1 VTGVPNVVDGAHL
14 EFNLSDD
21 QRAIAEAVKRI
32 CLRFPDEYWTRKDT
46 LAEFPHEFHAAMAAD
61 GWLGITMPEEL
72 GGSNLGVTEAAVM
85 MNTVAAG
92 GGGSAAMST
101 LQINLFAPHPI
112 VVLGTPEQKRRMLRP
127 LISGSEKTC
136 FGVTEANAGLNT
148 TRIKTFAK
156 KVDGG
161 YLVNGSKIWT
171 STAQEAQNILLL
183 TRTTALEECAK
194 PTDGMTIFFTKLDR
208 EKIEV
213 RRIPKMGR
221 AAVDS
226 NAIFIQD
233 LFIPEQDRIGEEGK
247 GFHYLL
253 HSLNPERIIVA
264 AGAIGIA
271 QDALRRA
278 AAYARE
284 RVVFDRPIGQNQSI
298 QHPLAEIWCS
308 IEAAW
313 LMTMKAASLYDRKE
327 PCGSH
332 ANAAKFLAGR
342 VAFNSATQA
351 VLTHGGMGYAK
362 EYQVERLF
370 RESMLQRLTPV
381 SEQLILS
388 FIAEKELGM
397 PKSY

>member
-1 VTGVPNVVDGAHL
+1 
-14 EFNLSDD
+14 
-21 QRAIAEAVKRI
+21 
-32 CLRFPDEYWTRKDT
+32 
-46 LAEFPHEFHAAMAAD
+46 
-61 GWLGITMPEEL
+61 
-72 GGSNLGVTEAAVM
+72 
-85 MNTVAAG
+85 
-92 GGGSAAMST
+92 
-101 LQINLFAPHPI
+101 
-112 VVLGTPEQKRRMLRP
+112 MLRP

-171 STAQEAQNILLL
+171 STAQEADNILLL
-183 TRTTALEECAK
+183 TRTTPLEECAK
-194 PTDGMTIFFTKLDR
+194 PTDGMTIFFTKLNR

-233 LFIPEQDRIGEEGK
+233 LFIPEQDRIGEEGR

-278 AAYARE
+278 AGYARE

-313 LMTMKAASLYDRKE
+313 LMTMRAASRYDRKE
-327 PCGSH
+327 PCGSY
-332 ANAAKFLAGR
+332 ANAAKLLSGR
-342 VAFNSATQA
+342 AAFDSATQA

>member
-1 VTGVPNVVDGAHL
+1 MD
-14 EFNLSDD
+14 FSLSDD
-21 QRAIAEAVKRI
+21 QRAIADAVKRI
-32 CLRFPDEYWTRKDT
+32 CARFPDEYWSHKDSA
-46 LAEFPHEFHAAMAAD
+46 AEFPHEFHAAMAAD

-72 GGSNLGVTEAAVM
+72 GGSNLGVTEAAIM

-92 GGGSAAMST
+92 GGGAAAMST

-112 VVLGTPEQKRRMLRP
+112 VVLGTPEQKQRMLRP
-127 LISGSEKTC
+127 LISGAEKTC
-136 FGVTEANAGLNT
+136 FGVTEPNAGLNT
-148 TRIKTFAK
+148 TQIKTFAK
-156 KVDGG
+156 RVDGG
-161 YLVNGSKIWT
+161 YVVNGSKIWT
-171 STAQEAQNILLL
+171 STAQVADNILLL
-183 TRTTALEECAK
+183 TRTTAFEDSLK

-208 EKIEV
+208 SRIEV

-226 NAIFIQD
+226 NSIFIED
-233 LFIPEQDRIGEEGK
+233 FFIPDQDRIGEEGK
-247 GFHYLL
+247 GFYYLL

-278 AAYARE
+278 SAYAKD
-284 RVVFDRPIGQNQSI
+284 RVVFGRPIGQNQSI
-298 QHPLAEIWCS
+298 QHPLAENWCQ

-313 LMTMKAASLYDRKE
+313 LMTMKAASLYDAKQ
-327 PCGSH
+327 PCGSY
-332 ANAAKFLAGR
+332 ANAAKLLGGR
-342 VAFNSATQA
+342 AAFDAATQA

-370 RESMLQRLTPV
+370 RESILQRLAPIT
-381 SEQLILS
+381 EQLILS

>member
-1 VTGVPNVVDGAHL
+1 VD
-14 EFNLSDD
+14 FQLSED

-32 CLRFPDEYWTRKDT
+32 CARFSDEYWSHKDT
-46 LAEFPHEFHAAMAAD
+46 AAEFPHEFHAAMAED

-85 MNTVAAG
+85 MNAVAAG
-92 GGGSAAMST
+92 GGGAAAMST

-112 VVLGTPEQKRRMLRP
+112 VVLGTAEQKKRMLRP

-136 FGVTEANAGLNT
+136 FGVTESNAGLNT
-148 TRIKTFAK
+148 TQIKTFAAR
-156 KVDGG
+156 VDGG
-161 YLVNGSKIWT
+161 YVVNGSKIWT
-171 STAQEAQNILLL
+171 STAQVADNILLL
-183 TRTTALEECAK
+183 TRTTALEDCPR
-194 PTDGMTIFFTKLDR
+194 PTEGMTIFFTKLDR
-208 EKIEV
+208 KKIEV

-233 LFIPEQDRIGEEGK
+233 FFIPEQDRIGEEGK
-247 GFHYLL
+247 GFQYLL

-278 AAYARE
+278 MAYAKE
-284 RVVFDRPIGQNQSI
+284 RVVFGRPIGQNQSI
-298 QHPLAEIWCS
+298 QHPLAENWCG

-313 LMTMKAASLYDRKE
+313 LLTMKAAYLYDRKE
-327 PCGSH
+327 PCGSY
-332 ANAAKFLAGR
+332 ANAAKLLGGR
-342 VAFNSATQA
+342 VAFDTATQA
-351 VLTHGGMGYAK
+351 VLTHGGMGYAR

-370 RESMLQRLTPV
+370 RESVLQRLAPIT
-381 SEQLILS
+381 EQLILS
-388 FIAEKELGM
+388 FIAEKELGL

>member
-1 VTGVPNVVDGAHL
+1 LPAAGSFQGAAVD
-14 EFNLSDD
+14 FNLSED
-21 QRAIAEAVKRI
+21 QRAIADAVKRI
-32 CLRFPDEYWTRKDT
+32 CARFPDEYWSHKDT
-46 LAEFPHEFHAAMAAD
+46 AAEFPHEFHAAMAAD

-72 GGSNLGVTEAAVM
+72 GGSNLGVTEAAIM

-92 GGGSAAMST
+92 GGGAAAMST

-112 VVLGTPEQKRRMLRP
+112 VVLGTPEQKDRMLRP
-127 LISGSEKTC
+127 LINGSEKTC
-136 FGVTEANAGLNT
+136 FGVTEPNAGLNT
-148 TRIKTFAK
+148 TQIKTFAK
-156 KVDGG
+156 RVDGG

-171 STAQEAQNILLL
+171 STAQVADNILLL
-183 TRTTALEECAK
+183 TRTTPYEECKK

-208 EKIEV
+208 KKIEV

-226 NAIFIQD
+226 NAIFIED
-233 LFIPEQDRIGEEGK
+233 FFIPNEDRIGEEGK
-247 GFHYLL
+247 GFYYLL

-264 AGAIGIA
+264 SGAIGIA

-278 AAYARE
+278 SAYARD
-284 RVVFDRPIGQNQSI
+284 RVVFGRPIGQNQSI

-313 LMTMKAASLYDRKE
+313 LVTMKAATLYDRKE
-327 PCGSH
+327 PCGSL
-332 ANAAKFLAGR
+332 ANAAKLLGGR
-342 VAFNSATQA
+342 VAFEAATQA
-351 VLTHGGMGYAK
+351 VMTHGGMGYAK

-370 RESMLQRLTPV
+370 RESILQRLAPIT
-381 SEQLILS
+381 EQLILC

>member
-1 VTGVPNVVDGAHL
+1 MTVDFTL
-14 EFNLSDD
+14 TDD
-21 QRAIAEAVKRI
+21 QKAIAAAVKRI
-32 CLRFPDEYWTRKDT
+32 CDNFTDEYWSHKDT
-46 LAEFPHEFHAAMAAD
+46 AAEFPHEFHAAMAAD

-72 GGSNLGVTEAAVM
+72 GGSNLGVTEAAIM
-85 MNTVAAG
+85 MNTVASSG
-92 GGGSAAMST
+92 GAAAAMST

-112 VVLGTPEQKRRMLRP
+112 VVLGTPEQKERMLKP
-127 LISGSEKTC
+127 LIRGAEKTC
-136 FGVTEANAGLNT
+136 FGVTEPNAGLNT
-148 TRIKTFAK
+148 TQIKTFAK

-171 STAQEAQNILLL
+171 STAQEADNILLL
-183 TRTTALEECAK
+183 TRTTPFEGSTK

-208 EKIEV
+208 KKIEV

-226 NAIFIQD
+226 NAIFIED
-233 LFIPEQDRIGEEGK
+233 LFIPNEDRIGEEGK
-247 GFHYLL
+247 GFYYLL

-278 AAYARE
+278 AAYAKD
-284 RVVFDRPIGQNQSI
+284 RVVFGRPIGQNQSI
-298 QHPLAEIWCS
+298 QHPLAQNWCA

-313 LMTMKAASLYDRKE
+313 LMTMKAAALYDRKE
-327 PCGSH
+327 PCGSY
-332 ANAAKFLAGR
+332 ANAAKYLGGR
-342 VAFNSATQA
+342 VAFDAATQA

-370 RESMLQRLTPV
+370 RESVLQRLAPIT
-381 SEQLILS
+381 EQLILS
-388 FIAEKELGM
+388 FIAEKELGL

>member
-1 VTGVPNVVDGAHL
+1 LD
-14 EFNLSDD
+14 FNLTDD

-32 CLRFPDEYWTRKDT
+32 CLKFPDEYWTRKDT
-46 LAEFPHEFHAAMAAD
+46 MAEFPHEFHAAMAAD

-72 GGSNLGVTEAAVM
+72 GGSNLGVTEAAIM
-85 MNTVAAG
+85 MNAVAAG

-127 LISGSEKTC
+127 LISGAEKTC
-136 FGVTEANAGLNT
+136 FGVTEADAGLNT

-161 YLVNGSKIWT
+161 YLVNGNKIWT
-171 STAQEAQNILLL
+171 STAQEAHNILLL
-183 TRTTALEECAK
+183 TRTTPLEDCVK
-194 PTDGMTIFFTKLDR
+194 PTDGMTIFFTKLNR

-278 AAYARE
+278 ARYARE
-284 RVVFDRPIGQNQSI
+284 RIVFDRPIGQNQSI

-327 PCGSH
+327 PCGSY

-342 VAFNSATQA
+342 AAFDSATQA

-370 RESMLQRLTPV
+370 RESMLQRLTPIT
-381 SEQLILS
+381 EQLILS

>member
-1 VTGVPNVVDGAHL
+1 MTVDFSL
-14 EFNLSDD
+14 TDD
-21 QRAIAEAVKRI
+21 QKAIAAAVKRI
-32 CLRFPDEYWTRKDT
+32 CDNFTDEYWSHKDT
-46 LAEFPHEFHAAMAAD
+46 AAEFPHEFHAAMAAD

-72 GGSNLGVTEAAVM
+72 GGSNLGVTEAAIM
-85 MNTVAAG
+85 MNTVASSG
-92 GGGSAAMST
+92 GAAAAMST

-112 VVLGTPEQKRRMLRP
+112 VVLGTPEQKERMLKP
-127 LISGSEKTC
+127 LIRGAEKTC
-136 FGVTEANAGLNT
+136 FGVTEPNAGLNT
-148 TRIKTFAK
+148 TQIKTFAK

-171 STAQEAQNILLL
+171 STAQEADNILLL
-183 TRTTALEECAK
+183 TRTTPFEGSAK

-208 EKIEV
+208 KKIDV

-226 NAIFIQD
+226 NAIFIED
-233 LFIPEQDRIGEEGK
+233 LFIPNEDRIGEEGK
-247 GFHYLL
+247 GFYYLL

-278 AAYARE
+278 AAYAKD
-284 RVVFDRPIGQNQSI
+284 RVVFGRPIGQNQSI
-298 QHPLAEIWCS
+298 QHPLAQNWCA

-313 LMTMKAASLYDRKE
+313 LMTMKAAALYDRKE
-327 PCGSH
+327 PCGSY
-332 ANAAKFLAGR
+332 ANAAKYLGGR
-342 VAFNSATQA
+342 VAFDAATQA

-370 RESMLQRLTPV
+370 RESVLQRLAPIT
-381 SEQLILS
+381 EQLILS
-388 FIAEKELGM
+388 FIAEKELGL

>member
-1 VTGVPNVVDGAHL
+1 MD
-14 EFNLSDD
+14 FSLSDD
-21 QRAIAEAVKRI
+21 QLAIRHAVRRVCDK
-32 CLRFPDEYWTRKDT
+32 FPDEYWSQKDT
-46 LAEFPHEFHAAMAAD
+46 KAEFPHEFHGAMAAD
-61 GWLGITMPEEL
+61 GWLGITMPQEL
-72 GGSNLGVTEAAVM
+72 GGSGLGVTEAAIM
-85 MNTVAAG
+85 MNTVASG

-112 VVLGTPEQKRRMLRP
+112 VVLGTPEQKKRMLGP
-127 LISGSEKTC
+127 LISGAEKTS
-136 FGVTEANAGLNT
+136 FGVTEPNAGLNT

-156 KVDGG
+156 KVEGG
-161 YLVNGSKIWT
+161 YVVNGSKIWT
-171 STAQEAQNILLL
+171 STAQVADNILLL
-183 TRTTALEECAK
+183 TRTTPLEEVTK
-194 PTDGMTIFFTKLDR
+194 PTEGMTIFFTKLDR
-208 EKIEV
+208 QKIEV

-226 NAIFIQD
+226 NAIFIEN
-233 LFIPEQDRIGEEGK
+233 LFVPNEDRIGDEGK
-247 GFHYLL
+247 GFYYLL

-278 AAYARE
+278 SNYARE

-298 QHPLAEIWCS
+298 QHPLAENWCA

-313 LMTMKAASLYDRKE
+313 LVTMKAASLYDLKQ
-327 PCGSH
+327 PCGSY

-342 VAFNSATQA
+342 AAFDAATQA

-362 EYQVERLF
+362 EYHVERLF
-370 RESMLQRLTPV
+370 REAILQRLTPV
-381 SEQLILS
+381 TEQLILC
-388 FIAEKELGM
+388 FIAEKELGQ

>member
-1 VTGVPNVVDGAHL
+1 VDFTL
-14 EFNLSDD
+14 TDD
-21 QRAIAEAVKRI
+21 QKAIAEAVKRV
-32 CLRFPDEYWTRKDT
+32 CANFPDEYWSHKDT
-46 LAEFPHEFHAAMAAD
+46 AAEFPHEFHAAMAAD

-72 GGSNLGVTEAAVM
+72 GGSNLGVTEAAIM

-92 GGGSAAMST
+92 GGGAAAMST

-112 VVLGTPEQKRRMLRP
+112 VVLGTPEQKERMLKP
-127 LISGSEKTC
+127 LIRGAEKTC
-136 FGVTEANAGLNT
+136 FGVTEPDAGLNT
-148 TRIKTFAK
+148 TQIKTFAR

-161 YLVNGSKIWT
+161 YIVNGSKIWT
-171 STAQEAQNILLL
+171 STAQEADNILLL
-183 TRTTALEECAK
+183 TRTTPFEGSAK

-208 EKIEV
+208 KKIEV

-226 NAIFIQD
+226 NAIFIED
-233 LFIPEQDRIGEEGK
+233 LFIPNEDRIGEEGR
-247 GFHYLL
+247 GFYYLL

-271 QDALRRA
+271 QDSLRRA

-284 RVVFDRPIGQNQSI
+284 RVVFGRPIGQNQSI
-298 QHPLAEIWCS
+298 QHPLAQNWCA

-313 LMTMKAASLYDRKE
+313 LMTMKAAALYDRKE
-327 PCGSH
+327 PCGSY
-332 ANAAKFLAGR
+332 ANAAKFLGGR
-342 VAFNSATQA
+342 VAFDAATQA
-351 VLTHGGMGYAK
+351 VLTHGGMGYAR

-370 RESMLQRLTPV
+370 RESVLQRLAPIT
-381 SEQLILS
+381 EQLILS
-388 FIAEKELGM
+388 FIAEKELGQ

>member
-1 VTGVPNVVDGAHL
+1 M
-14 EFNLSDD
+14 EFDLSDD
-21 QRAIAEAVKRI
+21 QKAIGEAVGRI
-32 CLRFPDEYWTRKDT
+32 CAKFTDEYWSRKDNE
-46 LAEFPHEFHAAMAAD
+46 AEFPHEFHAAMAAD

-72 GGSNLGVTEAAVM
+72 GGSALGVTEAAVM
-85 MNTVAAG
+85 MNTVAKSG
-92 GGGSAAMST
+92 GGAAAMST

-112 VVLGTPEQKRRMLRP
+112 VVLGTPEQKKRMLLP
-127 LISGSEKTC
+127 LVAGKEKTC
-136 FGVTEANAGLNT
+136 FGVTEPDAGLNT
-148 TRIKTFAK
+148 THIKTFAK

-161 YLVNGSKIWT
+161 YLVNGAKIWT
-171 STAQEAQNILLL
+171 STAQQADNILLL
-183 TRTTALEECAK
+183 TRTTSFEDSAK

-208 EKIEV
+208 KKIEV

-226 NAIFIQD
+226 NAIFIND
-233 LFIPEQDRIGEEGK
+233 FFIPDEDRIGEEGK
-247 GFHYLL
+247 GFYYLL

-271 QDALRRA
+271 QDSLRRA

-284 RVVFDRPIGQNQSI
+284 RVVFGRPIGQNQSI
-298 QHPLAEIWCS
+298 QHPLAENWCD

-313 LMTMKAASLYDRKE
+313 LMTMKAATLYDRRE
-327 PCGSH
+327 SCGSY
-332 ANAAKFLAGR
+332 ANAAKLMGGR
-342 VAFNSATQA
+342 VAFKAATQA
-351 VLTHGGMGYAK
+351 VMTHGGMGYAK

-370 RESMLQRLTPV
+370 RESILQRLAPI

>member
-1 VTGVPNVVDGAHL
+1 MDFDLND
-14 EFNLSDD
+14 E
-21 QRAIAEAVKRI
+21 QRSIAEAVKRI
-32 CLRFPDEYWTRKDT
+32 CSRFPDDYWSHKDSS
-46 LAEFPHEFHAAMAAD
+46 AEFPHEFHAAMAAD

-85 MNTVAAG
+85 MNTVAASG
-92 GGGSAAMST
+92 GGAAAMST

-112 VVLGTPEQKRRMLRP
+112 VVLGTPEQKKRMLAP

-136 FGVTEANAGLNT
+136 FGVTEPNAGLNT
-148 TRIKTFAK
+148 TQIKTFARR
-156 KVDGG
+156 VDGG
-161 YLVNGSKIWT
+161 YLVKGSKIWT
-171 STAQEAQNILLL
+171 STAQVADNILLL
-183 TRTTALEECAK
+183 TRTAPLEEVAK

-208 EKIEV
+208 RKIEV

-226 NAIFIQD
+226 NAIFIED
-233 LFIPEQDRIGEEGK
+233 LFIPESDRIGEEGK
-247 GFHYLL
+247 GFYYLL

-278 AAYARE
+278 ASYARE
-284 RVVFDRPIGQNQSI
+284 RVVFGRAIGQNQSI
-298 QHPLAEIWCS
+298 QHPLAENWCA

-313 LMTMKAASLYDRKE
+313 LMTMKAASLYDRKL
-327 PCGSH
+327 PCGSY
-332 ANAAKFLAGR
+332 ANAAKLLGGR
-342 VAFNSATQA
+342 VAFEAATQA

-362 EYQVERLF
+362 EYHVERLF
-370 RESMLQRLTPV
+370 RESILQRIAPIT
-381 SEQLILS
+381 EQLILS

>member
-1 VTGVPNVVDGAHL
+1 LD
-14 EFNLSDD
+14 FNLSDD

-32 CLRFPDEYWTRKDT
+32 CVKFPDEYWSRKDT
-46 LAEFPHEFHAAMAAD
+46 MAEFPHEFHAAMAAD

-72 GGSNLGVTEAAVM
+72 GGSNLGVTEAAIM

-112 VVLGTPEQKRRMLRP
+112 VVLGTPEQKQRMLRP

-156 KVDGG
+156 RVDGG

-171 STAQEAQNILLL
+171 STAQEADNILLL
-183 TRTTALEECAK
+183 TRTTSLEECAK
-194 PTDGMTIFFTKLDR
+194 PTDGMTIFFTKLNR

-233 LFIPEQDRIGEEGK
+233 LFIPEQDRIGEEGR

-278 AAYARE
+278 AGYARE

-327 PCGSH
+327 PCGSY
-332 ANAAKFLAGR
+332 ANAAKLLGGR
-342 VAFNSATQA
+342 AAFDSATQA

>member
-1 VTGVPNVVDGAHL
+1 MTVDFSL
-14 EFNLSDD
+14 TDD
-21 QRAIAEAVKRI
+21 QKAIAAAVKRI
-32 CLRFPDEYWTRKDT
+32 CDNFTDEYWSHKDT
-46 LAEFPHEFHAAMAAD
+46 AAEFPHEFHAAMAAD

-72 GGSNLGVTEAAVM
+72 GGSNLGVTEAAIM
-85 MNTVAAG
+85 MNTVASG
-92 GGGSAAMST
+92 GGGAAAMST

-112 VVLGTPEQKRRMLRP
+112 VVLGTPEQKERMLKP
-127 LISGSEKTC
+127 LIRGAEKTC
-136 FGVTEANAGLNT
+136 FGVTEPNAGLNT
-148 TRIKTFAK
+148 TQIKTFAK

-161 YLVNGSKIWT
+161 YVVNGSKIWT
-171 STAQEAQNILLL
+171 STAQEADNILLL
-183 TRTTALEECAK
+183 TRTTPFEGSAK

-208 EKIEV
+208 KKIEA

-226 NAIFIQD
+226 NAIFIED
-233 LFIPEQDRIGEEGK
+233 LFIPNEDRIGEEGK
-247 GFHYLL
+247 GFYYLL

-278 AAYARE
+278 TAYAKD
-284 RVVFDRPIGQNQSI
+284 RVVFGRPIGQNQSI
-298 QHPLAEIWCS
+298 QHPLAQNWCA

-313 LMTMKAASLYDRKE
+313 LMTMKAATLYDRKE
-327 PCGSH
+327 PCGSY
-332 ANAAKFLAGR
+332 ANAAKFLGGR
-342 VAFNSATQA
+342 VAFDAATQA

-370 RESMLQRLTPV
+370 RESVLQRLAPIT
-381 SEQLILS
+381 EQLILC
-388 FIAEKELGM
+388 FIAEKELGL

>member
-1 VTGVPNVVDGAHL
+1 MD
-14 EFNLSDD
+14 FNLTDD
-21 QRAIAEAVKRI
+21 QRSIAEAVKRV
-32 CLRFPDEYWTRKDT
+32 CAGFPDEYWSQKDAK
-46 LAEFPHEFHAAMAAD
+46 AEFPHEFHAAMAAD

-72 GGSNLGVTEAAVM
+72 GGANLGVTEAAIM
-85 MNTVAAG
+85 MNAVASAG
-92 GGGSAAMST
+92 GGAAAMST

-127 LISGSEKTC
+127 LISGAEKIC
-136 FGVTEANAGLNT
+136 FGVTEPNAGLNT
-148 TRIKTFAK
+148 TQIKTFARR
-156 KVDGG
+156 VEGG
-161 YLVNGSKIWT
+161 YVVNGSKIWT
-171 STAQEAQNILLL
+171 STAQVADNILLL
-183 TRTTALEECAK
+183 TRTTAFEDCAK

-208 EKIEV
+208 SKVEV

-226 NAIFIQD
+226 NSVFIQD
-233 LFIPEQDRIGEEGK
+233 LFIPDADRIGEEGR
-247 GFHYLL
+247 GFYYLL

-278 AAYARE
+278 ASYAKE
-284 RVVFDRPIGQNQSI
+284 RVVFGRPIGQNQSI
-298 QHPLAEIWCS
+298 QHPLAQNWCA

-313 LMTMKAASLYDRKE
+313 LMTMKAASLYDSKQ
-327 PCGSH
+327 PCGSY
-332 ANAAKFLAGR
+332 ANAAKLLGGR
-342 VAFNSATQA
+342 VAFDAATQA

-362 EYQVERLF
+362 EFQVERLF
-370 RESMLQRLTPV
+370 RESVLQRLAPI

>member
-1 VTGVPNVVDGAHL
+1 VDFDL
-14 EFNLSDD
+14 NDE
-21 QRAIAEAVKRI
+21 QRSIAEAVKRI
-32 CLRFPDEYWTRKDT
+32 CSRFPDDYWSHKDSS
-46 LAEFPHEFHAAMAAD
+46 AEFPHEFHAAMAAD

-85 MNTVAAG
+85 MNTVAASG
-92 GGGSAAMST
+92 GGAAAMST

-112 VVLGTPEQKRRMLRP
+112 VVLGTPEQKKRMLAP

-136 FGVTEANAGLNT
+136 FGVTEPNAGLNT
-148 TRIKTFAK
+148 TQIKTFARR
-156 KVDGG
+156 VDGG
-161 YLVNGSKIWT
+161 YLVKGSKIWT
-171 STAQEAQNILLL
+171 STAQVADNILLL
-183 TRTTALEECAK
+183 TRTAPLEEVAK

-208 EKIEV
+208 RKIEV

-226 NAIFIQD
+226 NAIFIED
-233 LFIPEQDRIGEEGK
+233 LFIPESDRIGEEGK
-247 GFHYLL
+247 GFYYLL

-278 AAYARE
+278 ASYARE
-284 RVVFDRPIGQNQSI
+284 RVVFGRAIGQNQSI
-298 QHPLAEIWCS
+298 QHPLAENWCA

-313 LMTMKAASLYDRKE
+313 LMTMKAASLYDRKL
-327 PCGSH
+327 PCGSY
-332 ANAAKFLAGR
+332 ANAAKLLGGR
-342 VAFNSATQA
+342 VAFEAATQA

-362 EYQVERLF
+362 EYHVERLF
-370 RESMLQRLTPV
+370 RESILQRIAPIT
-381 SEQLILS
+381 EQLILS

>member
-1 VTGVPNVVDGAHL
+1 MDFELT
-14 EFNLSDD
+14 DD
-21 QRAIAEAVKRI
+21 QKAIADAVRKI
-32 CLRFPDEYWTRKDT
+32 CAQFPDEYWSHKDNT
-46 LAEFPHEFHAAMAAD
+46 AEFPHEFHAAMAKD

-85 MNTVAAG
+85 MNTVARSNG
-92 GGGSAAMST
+92 SSAAMST

-112 VVLGTPEQKRRMLRP
+112 VVLGTPEQKARMLRP
-127 LISGSEKTC
+127 LINGSEKTC

-156 KVDGG
+156 RVDGG

-171 STAQEAQNILLL
+171 STAQQAHNILLL
-183 TRTTALEECAK
+183 TRTTALEDCKK

-208 EKIEV
+208 QKIEV

-226 NAIFIQD
+226 NAIFITD
-233 LFIPEQDRIGEEGK
+233 LFIPDQDRIGEEGK
-247 GFHYLL
+247 GFYYLL
-253 HSLNPERIIVA
+253 HSINPERIIVA
-264 AGAIGIA
+264 AGALGIA

-278 AAYARE
+278 ANYAKE

-298 QHPLAEIWCS
+298 QHPLADIWCD

-313 LMTMKAASLYDRKE
+313 LMIMKAAALYDSKQ
-327 PCGSH
+327 PCGSF
-332 ANAAKFLAGR
+332 ANAAKYMAGR
-342 VAFNSATQA
+342 VAFKSATQA
-351 VLTHGGMGYAK
+351 VMTHGGMGYAK
-362 EYQVERLF
+362 EYIVERLF
-370 RESMLQRLTPV
+370 RESILQRLTPV

>member
-1 VTGVPNVVDGAHL
+1 VD
-14 EFNLSDD
+14 FNLTDD
-21 QRAIAEAVKRI
+21 QRAIADAVKKI
-32 CLRFPDEYWTRKDT
+32 CVKFTDEYWTHKDT
-46 LAEFPHEFHAAMAAD
+46 AAEFPFEFHAAMAAD

-72 GGSNLGVTEAAVM
+72 GGSGLGVTEAAVM
-85 MNTVAAG
+85 MNTVASSN
-92 GGGSAAMST
+92 GGSAAMST

-112 VVLGTPEQKRRMLRP
+112 VVLGTPAQKQRMLKP
-127 LISGSEKTC
+127 LINGSEKTC

-171 STAQEAQNILLL
+171 STAQVADNILLV
-183 TRTTALEECAK
+183 TRTTALEDCKK
-194 PTDGMTIFFTKLDR
+194 PTDGMTLFFTKLDR
-208 EKIEV
+208 SKIQV
-213 RRIPKMGR
+213 HRIPKMAR

-226 NAIFIQD
+226 NAIFIEN
-233 LFIPEQDRIGEEGK
+233 LFIPDDDRIGEEGK
-247 GFHYLL
+247 GFYYLL

-278 AAYARE
+278 VNYAKE

-298 QHPLAEIWCS
+298 QHPLAEQWCA

-313 LMTMKAASLYDRKE
+313 LMTMKAASLYDQKL
-327 PCGSH
+327 PCGSY
-332 ANAAKFLAGR
+332 ANAAKLLGGR
-342 VAFNSATQA
+342 AAFDTATQA
-351 VLTHGGMGYAK
+351 VLTHGGMGFAK

-370 RESMLQRLTPV
+370 RESMLQRLTPI
-381 SEQLILS
+381 SEQLILC
-388 FIAEKELGM
+388 FLAEKELGL